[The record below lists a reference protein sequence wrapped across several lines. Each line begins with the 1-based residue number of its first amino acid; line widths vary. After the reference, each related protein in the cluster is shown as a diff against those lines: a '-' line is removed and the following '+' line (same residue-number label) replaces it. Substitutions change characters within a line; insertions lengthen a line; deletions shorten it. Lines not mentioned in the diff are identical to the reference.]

1 MNLIL
6 FILGVIGM
14 THIIVDS
21 VLLEPF
27 HKWTK
32 QHSQR
37 LAAMTDCHQC
47 SGFWC
52 GTLLAPVLLS
62 YNPLVWF
69 AAGCAGSF
77 LAQLG
82 YWTLDALEHYAK
94 RQA

>member
-6 FILGVIGM
+6 FILAVVGL

-21 VLLEPF
+21 EASIPVHEWVEPRSPIIA
-27 HKWTK
+27 KV
-32 QHSQR
+32 
-37 LAAMTDCHQC
+37 MDCYQC

-52 GTLLAPVLLS
+52 GLVLAPVLLS

-77 LAQLG
+77 LAQFG
-82 YWTLDALEHYAK
+82 YWMLDALEACAK
-94 RQA
+94 GK